1 MGRPMRPLMTWAF
14 DGEMIAPRE
23 LAIAAVMART
33 ASVVATP
40 ILTTVTWWRAVMFV
54 QPKALLD

>member
-1 MGRPMRPLMTWAF
+1 MRPLMTWAF

-40 ILTTVTWWRAVMFV
+40 ILTTVT
-54 QPKALLD
+54 